1 MNLFGLYFR
10 RSKNNAAIATI
21 TFDNNLIPAFEK
33 YVGTNITKQ
42 YIIINSVL
50 IFIFNAG
57 NLFLLLQHIYSLKN
71 LSSNIKHRQ

>member
-10 RSKNNAAIATI
+10 RSKNNAAIAII

-50 IFIFNAG
+50 IFIFNVG
-57 NLFLLLQHIYSLKN
+57 NLFLLQHIYSLKN
-71 LSSNIKHRQ
+71 LSSSIKHRQ